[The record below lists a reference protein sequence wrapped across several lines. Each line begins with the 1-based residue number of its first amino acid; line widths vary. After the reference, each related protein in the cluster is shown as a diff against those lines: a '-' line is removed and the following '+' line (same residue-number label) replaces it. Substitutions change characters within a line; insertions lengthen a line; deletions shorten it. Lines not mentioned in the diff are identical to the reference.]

1 MLELGGVG
9 WVVGGLE
16 VEQRGGELSLPLIET
31 LTQERL
37 SLRLGMACHGVM
49 RGEAMFPPLEVKL
62 NSSQVGR
69 DVRAVVRINECKKVY
84 FLHGNLYKNQN
95 M

>member
-9 WVVGGLE
+9 WLVGGLE
-16 VEQRGGELSLPLIET
+16 VEQRGGELSLPQIET

-37 SLRLGMACHGVM
+37 SAETGDGVS
-49 RGEAMFPPLEVKL
+49 RSHEG
-62 NSSQVGR
+62 G
-69 DVRAVVRINECKKVY
+69 
-84 FLHGNLYKNQN
+84 GNVSTIRSKDQIAARWAE